1 MLYSILIY
9 GAEALVESFSE
20 EEEAALAKHRD
31 LQARL
36 SEAGKLGPFARLMP
50 TTAAVTIRAE
60 TGEPMVLDGPF
71 AETKEQL
78 LGLYLIDCASL
89 EDAVEAAKLLPVD
102 LGALEIRPIH
112 YYGPGVLPQAPVQTP
127 VQAAP

>member
-9 GAEALVESFSE
+9 GAETLVESFSDD
-20 EEEAALAKHRD
+20 EEEAILDRHRA

-36 SEAGKLGPFARLMP
+36 TEAGKLGPFARLMP

-60 TGEPMVLDGPF
+60 TGEPVVLDGPF

-89 EDAVEAAKLLPVD
+89 EDAVEVAKLLPVD
-102 LGALEIRPIH
+102 VGALEIRPVH
-112 YYGPGVLPQAPVQTP
+112 FYGPGVLPRTP
-127 VQAAP
+127 FEAASYP